1 MAAVVGKSM
10 IIYGGEFENGDIA
23 DQLLNFDL
31 EYHDFKYVEVK
42 QLVTPMTQGACVT
55 VMN

>member
-10 IIYGGEFENGDIA
+10 IIYGGEFENGDIS

-42 QLVTPMTQGACVT
+42 QSVTPMTQGACVT
-55 VMN
+55 VIN